1 MLSAG
6 CYADWLIMAAA
17 LHPAS
22 ADLFGQSA
30 FRSPEGEKPFLT
42 IRFAAAAPAEAAAP
56 SAPPASE
63 AEEAAE
69 LCALLTDRFSYR
81 YPYAA
86 LGKLVAKTGVSRLAE
101 EAAGDADYVFSEK
114 PAFLDRSGLTAAERG
129 TATHKFMQFADYPSA
144 AADLDRE
151 VERLVDLHFLS
162 AEEADGLYKDSLC
175 RFFDSDLYAEMGA
188 SPRLMREVRFI
199 DELPAARFD
208 KTLPDEVKNEPVV
221 VQGIADCIY
230 EADGGL
236 VVLDYKTDRVEDMA
250 ALRERYAVQLE
261 VYAAAAEKTFGL
273 PVQRCVIYSFYKNC
287 SIVL

>member
-1 MLSAG
+1 M
-6 CYADWLIMAAA
+6 
-17 LHPAS
+17 
-22 ADLFGQSA
+22 
-30 FRSPEGEKPFLT
+30 
-42 IRFAAAAPAEAAAP
+42 
-56 SAPPASE
+56 
-63 AEEAAE
+63 
-69 LCALLTDRFSYR
+69 
-81 YPYAA
+81 
-86 LGKLVAKTGVSRLAE
+86 
-101 EAAGDADYVFSEK
+101 
-114 PAFLDRSGLTAAERG
+114 
-129 TATHKFMQFADYPSA
+129 
-144 AADLDRE
+144 
-151 VERLVDLHFLS
+151 
-162 AEEADGLYKDSLC
+162 YKDSLC

-273 PVQRCVIYSFYKNC
+273 PVRRCVIYSFYKNC